1 MKTYGEF
8 ANTHLRKFSMRSF
21 ISDVK
26 QVRGGGGGCNF
37 CDATYEGLCKAV
49 ILA

>member
-26 QVRGGGGGCNF
+26 QARGEGGVVTF
-37 CDATYEGLCKAV
+37 VMLHMKA
-49 ILA
+49 